1 MYPECHLSSC
11 FIFNNA
17 KICYLVIISMYKE
30 SIKLLW
36 YIYSRYNLNIIKK
49 NYTIWM
55 VLLYYI
61 WFSYL
66 LPFFISPSLRRDVLW
81 YINVRLFVCP
91 FHMSCSNLRTPRP
104 IYFKFHRVI
113 GIDSLTVCILFGE
126 ISIFHSRVMGLYSSN
141 CRRFFVCHAVNWEP
155 LGQFTSNLAQLL
167 ELIVL
172 WSVFFLVKFFGEP
185 LHQFTSNFVLLLE
198 LIVFT
203 DLSKNV
209 VFNCI
214 NIV

>member
-91 FHMSCSNLRTPRP
+91 FHMSCSKSPTIWWIKSHNSGMKNWNFTKKYTDRKT
-104 IYFKFHRVI
+104 INSNNSVKF
-113 GIDSLTVCILFGE
+113 E
-126 ISIFHSRVMGLYSSN
+126 
-141 CRRFFVCHAVNWEP
+141 VNWP
-155 LGQFTSNLAQLL
+155 RGS
-167 ELIVL
+167 
-172 WSVFFLVKFFGEP
+172 
-185 LHQFTSNFVLLLE
+185 
-198 LIVFT
+198 
-203 DLSKNV
+203 
-209 VFNCI
+209 
-214 NIV
+214 